1 VTTSLQVRANEHGV
15 VRLFAIDLSPEQ
27 AKQFGPVALSAT
39 LGGTSLDR
47 NQVDIL
53 NIAELEDIG
62 LAGYLTSGMG
72 ISDADVSDA
81 LPQLST
87 LSGHVALVRS
97 AAFKGRAATLTPKA
111 PLRWVASFGETPMDL
126 TAEHLGS
133 GHLGRRSCPQGQR
146 HKQNSAYPPPRS
158 RLHHIRNRDYAA
170 RRDPLKRPASWKIP
184 KTPKCQAAS
193 PP

>member
-1 VTTSLQVRANEHGV
+1 MTTSLQVRANEHGV

-39 LGGTSLDR
+39 LGGTPLDR

-72 ISDADVSDA
+72 IPDADVSDA
-81 LPQLST
+81 LPQINT

-111 PLRWVASFGETPMDL
+111 PVRWIATFGETPMDL
-126 TAEHLGS
+126 TAQPLHSTSAQGILG
-133 GHLGRRSCPQGQR
+133 GG
-146 HKQNSAYPPPRS
+146 
-158 RLHHIRNRDYAA
+158 
-170 RRDPLKRPASWKIP
+170 PAP
-184 KTPKCQAAS
+184 KTSGTSKTLLIVLLALGFIILS
-193 PP
+193 TVIMLIRVTN